1 MRIFKWVQYTKL
13 NLRLIENNN
22 FVMSHT
28 SWILCSFTEINK
40 RCLIL
45 KLNKKMSY
53 FMMMIIGTQ
62 TIDTFA
68 NDMFC
73 NV

>member
-1 MRIFKWVQYTKL
+1 
-13 NLRLIENNN
+13 
-22 FVMSHT
+22 MSYS
-28 SWILCSFTEINK
+28 SWIQYSFTEINQI
-40 RCLIL
+40 RLIF

-53 FMMMIIGTQ
+53 FMMMIIGTL
-62 TIDTFA
+62 TIDKFV

>member
-1 MRIFKWVQYTKL
+1 
-13 NLRLIENNN
+13 
-22 FVMSHT
+22 MSHT
-28 SWILCSFTEINK
+28 FWILCSFTEINK
-40 RCLIL
+40 RRLIF

-62 TIDTFA
+62 TMDTFA

>member
-1 MRIFKWVQYTKL
+1 
-13 NLRLIENNN
+13 
-22 FVMSHT
+22 MSHT
-28 SWILCSFTEINK
+28 SWILYFFTKINK
-40 RCLIL
+40 RRLIF

-53 FMMMIIGTQ
+53 FIMKMIIGTQ
-62 TIDTFA
+62 TIDKFV

>member
-1 MRIFKWVQYTKL
+1 
-13 NLRLIENNN
+13 
-22 FVMSHT
+22 MSHS
-28 SWILCSFTEINK
+28 SWILYSFTEINK
-40 RCLIL
+40 RCLIF

-53 FMMMIIGTQ
+53 FMMIIGTQ
-62 TIDTFA
+62 TIDKFV